1 MVNGNIHTVAKAI
14 VQLTD
19 IGTRL
24 DRAKLVKKTATSYRK
39 DYNGQRIDS
48 AGYYGKN

>member
-1 MVNGNIHTVAKAI
+1 MVNGNIHTVTKAI

-19 IGTRL
+19 IGARL
-24 DRAKLVKKTATSYRK
+24 DCAKLVKKTATSYRI
-39 DYNGQRIDS
+39 DYNRQRIDS